1 MNDHFAGGTF
11 LSTFGPGLAILIVGA
26 LIIRG
31 VLNFLR
37 GYSTPTERYLA
48 DLGRR
53 RAGEIEVVNA
63 EPVSIPRVPRGW
75 MGSNYPPRPG
85 TSGGCIGDDLPPSP
99 DRYTAERCGEPLPPP
114 GKGPYE
120 WGRDHSG
127 PWGSPGYFPESQDF
141 SEQAVNEYWA
151 ERVIGQNVRRE
162 EDAEERKKRRE
173 RIDAETERLRLQNRQ
188 GLKDGLLD
196 WSDPENWKGDK

>member
-99 DRYTAERCGEPLPPP
+99 DRYTAERMSRRPA
-114 GKGPYE
+114 KGRMSGAVTIA
-120 WGRDHSG
+120 GRGVAPDTSRKARI
-127 PWGSPGYFPESQDF
+127 FPSRP
-141 SEQAVNEYWA
+141 STSTGRSA
-151 ERVIGQNVRRE
+151 
-162 EDAEERKKRRE
+162 
-173 RIDAETERLRLQNRQ
+173 
-188 GLKDGLLD
+188 
-196 WSDPENWKGDK
+196 S